1 MVPLAEALK
10 ARLQFATLLFSS
22 AVETSVMLWMVA
34 ASSAWVLEWGDE
46 SGALS
51 LLTMGGE

>member
-34 ASSAWVLEWGDE
+34 APSAWVLEWGDE
-46 SGALS
+46 GGDLS
-51 LLTMGGE
+51 LPTIGGE